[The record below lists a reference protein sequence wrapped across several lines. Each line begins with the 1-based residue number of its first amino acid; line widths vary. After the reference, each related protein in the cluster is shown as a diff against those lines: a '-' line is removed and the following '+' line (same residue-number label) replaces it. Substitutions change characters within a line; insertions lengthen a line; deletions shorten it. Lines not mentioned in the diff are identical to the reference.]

1 MPGWTLARNIDD
13 FVMRRRQLANPVVI
27 VLDEED
33 TAIRADQDPFEV
45 RDPFHPADVPD
56 YNDVGP

>member
-1 MPGWTLARNIDD
+1 
-13 FVMRRRQLANPVVI
+13 MRRRQLANPVVI